1 MAKYLGNIVED
12 ATINFKFHTTSTAAV
27 PTTLAGT
34 PAVKVYKDNATGTET
49 ATGVTLS
56 VDFDSVTG
64 LNNVAI
70 DTSADAFYATG
81 SDYQAVIT
89 TGTVDSVSVVGAVVA
104 EFSIENR
111 FDEVDMTKVH
121 GSALTET
128 SAGYLAAGFVKQY
141 DVAFPVF
148 TAASVDQ
155 TGDTFAVV
163 PTNFEDMAITNTT
176 GLVSVGTNND
186 KTGYTASTVSDKTG
200 YSISGAITTLDGL
213 NNFDPAADTVADVTL
228 VATTTDVTNGV
239 TASTVSDKTG
249 YALSDAGVDAIWEEP
264 IAGHTTADTYGT
276 KNKVAVPSETLAD
289 YKATGYSTPTNVS
302 DSTTAVNAHTD
313 TRTLASA
320 AYFDPAAD
328 TVANVTTVATTTDV
342 TNGVTASTVSDKTG
356 YSISG
361 VITTLD
367 GLNNFDPAADTV
379 ADVTLVATTTDVT
392 NGVTASTV
400 SDKTGY
406 SISGTKTT
414 LDALNDI
421 TTTQVNTEAD
431 TALSDIHLDHLLAV
445 AYDPASKPGA
455 ADALWN
461 EMVEND
467 GGVARYTANALEQAP
482 SGTGG
487 DATEAKQDT
496 MIASLAA
503 AKGSG
508 FVEATDSQ
516 EAIRNRGDAA
526 WTGTATDGAV
536 PVNHDTGGTDTLL
549 VTDENDVPLGG
560 AVQRAYRK
568 VDYDASSFVVRASAT
583 TDDNGEWGPIYLSD
597 GVTYTLVANY
607 QGRIATAEV
616 TPAA

>member
-141 DVAFPVF
+141 DVASPVL
-148 TAASVDQ
+148 TSASVNQ
-155 TGDTFAVV
+155 TGDAYANQ
-163 PTNFEDMAITNTT
+163 PTNFNDLAVVVTT
-176 GLVSVGTNND
+176 GEVTTDSASR
-186 KTGYTASTVSDKTG
+186 TASKATG
-200 YSISGAITTLDGL
+200 FATPT
-213 NNFDPAADTVADVTL
+213 NVTD
-228 VATTTDVTNGV
+228 AHTTTDGLVNGIV
-239 TASTVSDKTG
+239 DPSAADI
-249 YALSDAGVDAIWEEP
+249 ADAVWEED
-264 IAGHTTADTYGT
+264 IADHTTVTKFGGKNQKVVPSETIGDYKATGFATPTNVTDAHATTDGLVNGIVDPSAADVADAVWEEAIADHSTGT
-276 KNKVAVPSETLAD
+276 TFGGKNQLVVPSETLAD
-289 YKATGYSTPTNVS
+289 YKATGFATPTDVTNAHSTTDGLVNGIVDPSAADIADAVWEEDIADHTTVTKFGGKNQKVVPSETLSDYKATGFATPTNVT
-302 DSTTAVNAHTD
+302 DAHTATD
-313 TRTLASA
+313 
-320 AYFDPAAD
+320 AD
-328 TVANVTTVATTTDV
+328 IANVYTDTQRV
-342 TNGVTASTVSDKTG
+342 
-356 YSISG
+356 
-361 VITTLD
+361 
-367 GLNNFDPAADTV
+367 
-379 ADVTLVATTTDVT
+379 
-392 NGVTASTV
+392 
-400 SDKTGY
+400 
-406 SISGTKTT
+406 
-414 LDALNDI
+414 DALIEDSGGDQY
-421 TTTQVNTEAD
+421 TTK
-431 TALSDIHLDHLLAV
+431 ALS
-445 AYDPASKPGA
+445 
-455 ADALWN
+455 
-461 EMVEND
+461 
-467 GGVARYTANALEQAP
+467 QAP
-482 SGTGG
+482 SGSGG